1 MVNINPIEYVQAM
14 FDNEYQEG
22 NVLFIPVQIRDQ
34 LQSYIY
40 LFYVKA
46 NERENWRIYYLRDYT
61 KDFAEL

>member
-1 MVNINPIEYVQAM
+1 MVNINPMEYVQAM